1 MSESPDRALSLQ
13 PMPLLSVEKALHRLR
28 ELVLR
33 MGDEIDRAIARAIAG
48 LVGRDVE
55 LCAAVIHDDAR
66 INSLLAEVRE
76 LSLGA
81 LAVASEP
88 AEIRAILS
96 LLHMANELERMGDHC
111 ANIASIGRELADL
124 PPLTTYVDLPEL
136 AAACGEQMRQ
146 MLAALIARDVERA
159 RAVALRDDR
168 VNRIH
173 HRIVDDLVQLMTD
186 TGDLVYRGT
195 KLVMASQNFERIGD
209 RVTNLA
215 EDLIFLETGLTED
228 LG

>member
-1 MSESPDRALSLQ
+1 VNEPVNSSLSPTPVVTIEEGLT
-13 PMPLLSVEKALHRLR
+13 RLR
-28 ELVLR
+28 EHVLS
-33 MGDEIDRAIARAIAG
+33 MGDEVDRAIARATAG
-48 LVGRDVE
+48 LVSRDTE
-55 LCAAVIHDDAR
+55 LCASVIHDDAR
-66 INSLLAEVRE
+66 LNGLLVSVRE
-76 LSLGA
+76 LSLSA
-81 LAVASEP
+81 LADASATSEL
-88 AEIRAILS
+88 RAILG

-111 ANIASIGRELADL
+111 VNIARIGRELADL
-124 PPLTTYVDLPEL
+124 PPLGTYVDLPQL

-146 MLAALIARDVERA
+146 MLTALIARDAERA
-159 RAVALRDDR
+159 RAVAARDDR

-186 TGDLVYRGT
+186 KGELVYRGT

-215 EDLIFLETGLTED
+215 EDLIFLETGRIED